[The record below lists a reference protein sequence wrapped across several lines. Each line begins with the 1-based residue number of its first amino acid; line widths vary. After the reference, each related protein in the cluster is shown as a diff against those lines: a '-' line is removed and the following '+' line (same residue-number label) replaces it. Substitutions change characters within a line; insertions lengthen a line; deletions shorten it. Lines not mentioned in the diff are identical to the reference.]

1 MTWIEVSYID
11 TPRLDTI
18 SPISEGIPLL
28 EAERI
33 PVNANRGMA
42 RRSGHW

>member
-1 MTWIEVSYID
+1 MTWIEVSDIG
-11 TPRLDTI
+11 TPRPDPI

-33 PVNANRGMA
+33 PVNANPAMV
-42 RRSGHW
+42 RRRKR